1 MNDLV
6 IWFYG
11 IILMMIKQPEAK
23 RLLNWQLR
31 FFERLVNS
39 IDPTNEVYP
48 YAMKMQ
54 EELTFC
60 KRRRRSRRRLY
71 NISNMDEVYGQYYIH
86 PSQVTLDRAWNMFL
100 SGAYRLEG
108 YFDYA

>member
-31 FFERLVNS
+31 FFERLVTS
-39 IDPTNEVYP
+39 IDTSNEIYP
-48 YAMKMQ
+48 YAMRML
-54 EELTFC
+54 EELTIC
-60 KRRRRSRRRLY
+60 QRKRRSRRKLY
-71 NISNMDEVYGQYYIH
+71 NVSNMDEVYGQYYINQS
-86 PSQVTLDRAWNMFL
+86 PATLQRAWDLYN
-100 SGAYRLEG
+100 SGAYKVRG